1 MKGLVNKRIGIAA
14 ERQAETI
21 ATLVTKHGGSPTI
34 HSIQG
39 QWLLND
45 EICKNDVKTLV
56 NGSFDWVVL
65 TTGIGARTLEE
76 AAEKLNEKD
85 RFLQSLQKT
94 PLAIRGSK
102 TLKWLKGHN
111 LVPERVSEDG
121 TMEHLISMFKQE
133 RENEKGK
140 RVYLQL
146 YDQDDVELKQQF
158 ESLGFDP
165 YLSKPYSYKQPD
177 PQALKLLTE
186 QIIEQSLDAVVFTS
200 KTQVRNLFSQVDRK
214 EALVKAFNDR
224 VLAVA
229 VGKVTAGVL
238 EEQGIEEL
246 IQPENQKMGQMIV
259 RLSEYYEETSLK

>member
-1 MKGLVNKRIGIAA
+1 MKGLVNKTIGIAA
-14 ERQAETI
+14 ERQAENI
-21 ATLVTKHGGSPTI
+21 STLVTKHGGTPSI
-34 HSIQG
+34 YSIQG

-45 EICKNDVKTLV
+45 EVCKENVKTLV
-56 NGSFDWVVL
+56 DEPFDWIVL

-76 AAEKLNEKD
+76 AAEKINEKD

-102 TLKWLKGHN
+102 TLKWLKDHN
-111 LVPERVSEDG
+111 LVPDRVSEDG
-121 TMEHLISMFKQE
+121 TMKHLISSFKQE

-146 YDQDDVELKQQF
+146 YDQDDAELKQQF

-177 PQALKLLTE
+177 PETLLSLTE
-186 QIIEQSLDAVVFTS
+186 KIVEQSLDAVVFTS
-200 KTQVRNLFSQVDRK
+200 KTQVRNLFKQPDQKAS
-214 EALVKAFNDR
+214 LVKAFNDQ

-229 VGKVTAGVL
+229 VGKVTAGEL
-238 EEQGIEEL
+238 EEQGIKKL

-259 RLSEYYEETSLK
+259 RLSEYFEETSLK